1 MGKKRNRI
9 VSLLL
14 VLTMLVSIFCVDAFA
29 AGTKT
34 NGYTDTADG
43 DTVKVV
49 SQKSYTIVNGVT
61 ETDVVLNDQTGD
73 AQVMGYM
80 ATISTDANVSLKATY
95 DGYYRNYN
103 ASTGTSTWTPGNW
116 SLSTTRK
123 QVADFEAATGKSVVF
138 ATNGDYFNMQT
149 GQPSGP
155 MFLNGVNGNPGKVA
169 AEPYFAVLK
178 DGSYVIRDAGTD
190 TSDVAEAVGSP
201 FYLVKDGKNVASIF
215 NESLVPVNSV
225 GFKADGTLV
234 FFMADGR
241 QYPTSVG
248 MTQSELA
255 DFLIAQGV
263 VTALYLDGGG
273 SATYMSKRE
282 GEGEIEVRNSP
293 SDGSER
299 SISSGLMLVANDEPD
314 GVFDHAVVSPDG
326 EFYTPGSAVT
336 FELAGVDSASGAAE
350 LPESG
355 LSMALVGDSAA
366 LGRLEMNGN
375 HAVFTSNGSTGEV
388 NVEAY
393 YNGNSIGTAQ
403 ITIVEPDEI
412 YFNSASASLDFGE
425 ESTLGLVVRAN
436 SADVHYNDNDF
447 TWAIMNSDGA
457 EDASVGSMNG
467 NTFVAGSGTGTINGT
482 VSVAYTRTDGKTL
495 NASIQVEIGKMPY
508 IAFDYEPVN
517 GVVQTAAHYHWGGG
531 RAGAPTAFLEETNG
545 GYYGNVSPIT
555 VTTKG
560 TYTDS
565 PVTATLE
572 APYNFT
578 GNWDSAVPAADIFR
592 ANGYSY
598 YLWPNASITTYNTGS
613 LQTVSAEDGGQVRFG
628 DYSLALNYDFRSYD
642 SSKNSNWYMRYC
654 GEPIYLDGAP
664 NQVGVWVY
672 ADEKSYGFCL
682 YADVMAWNGSDYSAK
697 NFALYHVGTSG
708 EKINWIDW
716 TGWMYCYADTSSL
729 AAYYSEEH
737 PLALIPGYGMLW
749 LSYQPGS
756 GRAGKYAGTLYFDNL
771 RFVYG
776 TDLDDLDNPVISGI
790 TANGTALDEAGS
802 ATLTT
807 NDVEIVANFSDY
819 DGKNRSGI
827 DATKTVVKVDGKT
840 VVNDGDENS
849 TLTRLNLG
857 NGRHSVSVSVYDGF
871 GNYSTETDYFYVNAE
886 AETATATLTG
896 ADTVTMGTPY
906 ELTLATEGTVN
917 AVDMEV
923 IQVNSDFGEP
933 TASFADGWEGE
944 VVFQSTGFK
953 KAKMQITAKWTGEG
967 DAPADCA
974 AAVLSFNVPTT
985 MDPDVDFFTYQVS
998 SVSCTLPDG
1007 STVTAAQPYVK
1018 LNVSAYYTVN
1028 AEVAI
1033 AGYDTLLT
1041 VTDPEQNPV
1050 EGAEVYVNDQLIGKT
1065 DSNGCITT
1073 DAAKYLT
1080 SGQTFTVSA
1089 KKDSL
1094 VSFVTTITVMAD
1106 SGAADGKPVG
1116 LAGSA
1121 SKDGATQQTI
1131 SWMASTSATEAKAVV
1146 EYSENADLSDAIT
1159 VEGSS
1164 KIQAFGTSKDAARI
1178 NAVEISGLQPGKTY
1192 YYRAGDGKDDH
1203 WSEITSFKTITPDQ
1217 PTKFFVVGDTQM
1229 NGNPETDQTEIG
1241 LLEQIAAGVS
1251 GYDFGI
1257 QTGDYIDNGGNY
1269 SMWTEMQDVF
1279 GTSFSGI
1286 DVVHTMGNHEYYGDA
1301 NGVAAAA
1308 LYHLSGQDSLYYSV
1322 EYGNVYV
1329 AVINY
1334 NADLTEALAWLVEDA
1349 KQSDAAW
1356 KILSIHQPPYYT
1368 NVNGGSQRFNEAV
1381 PAAAEAA
1388 GIDAV
1393 FSGHDHSYARTQP
1406 MIGGQVDED
1415 GVTYFICGDLGEK
1428 SRNINYA
1435 ATNTEAFN
1443 FALISQEYSALY
1455 LDVTADEFTMT
1466 INARDADGSIIDSCT
1481 VEHENPCEEGHTWE
1495 TYDRSTGML
1504 TCSVCGKKMDA
1515 AETMYAGFANDSET
1529 GDLMYFVGGILR
1541 TGYQYISGE
1550 CYYFHENGLAFNGNV
1565 EIVGETCVFE
1575 NGKYVGCETA
1585 DVLTAGLCGDDA
1597 QFILYANGTI
1607 RIIGSGK
1614 MYAYTGYGAVPWTTY
1629 AGKIEK
1635 VEIGSGITSI
1645 GNYSFRC
1652 ANKISSITFEEPC
1665 SLQKIGN
1672 YAFTNLSR
1680 LTEIVLPETVTHL
1693 GYCAFYNCS
1702 SITSIYIPDALS
1714 FINNTAFSKTANV
1727 TLSVAQNSY
1736 AEDWAKNAGIPYVVR
1751 IPEPDDAIASGE
1763 CGENAFWKLTADGTL
1778 VISGSGEVTTG
1789 TAATSAPW
1797 YAYRTQIKNVVV
1809 GKDIT
1814 VLGAF
1819 AFWGSKNLESITFED
1834 GSALTKI
1841 GKYLFSGC
1849 TSLKEVILPEGV
1861 TRIEYATF
1869 KNCTALTYVYL
1880 PDAIRFIDTVAFSG
1894 AVNVT
1899 VDVAAGSYAHN
1910 FAASHSIAYKVR
1922 CTGDHVWDE
1931 GVVTTPATCTTDGV
1945 KTYTCTMCG
1954 ETYTE
1959 TIEAPGHQYEMVL
1972 TDATCTTD
1980 GSRVY
1985 TCVACKDS
1993 YAETI
1998 PALGHDYQTVVV
2010 DATCT
2015 EPGYTLHSC
2024 SRCGDSYIT
2033 DNVDALGHDW
2043 DDGVVTTEATDD
2055 ADGVMTY
2062 TCNRCSETRTE
2073 VIPARGHQYDEGVVT
2088 VEATC
2093 TEDGV
2098 KTFTCATCSAT
2109 YTESIPALGHMWD
2122 DGVIVTEPTALDKGV
2137 ITFHCVRCDETF
2149 SEDIPALGGF
2159 VDVSPDNPYYE
2170 AVMWAADNGIVAG
2183 TSATEF
2189 SPNSSCTRAQFV
2201 TFLWRA
2207 AGRPEPTS
2215 TVNPFT
2221 DVKENSYYYKAILW
2235 AVENKIVYGVTETS
2249 FAPNTIVNKAQ
2260 AVTFLYRY
2268 AGSPD
2273 VGNSTLPF
2281 ADAPGKKSYC
2291 YTPIVW
2297 AVENGLVAGN
2307 TTYFTPYAN
2316 CSRAQAVSL
2325 LFRYY
2330 DTIE

>member
-1 MGKKRNRI
+1 MDKKRNRI

-61 ETDVVLNDQTGD
+61 ETDVILNDQTGD

-116 SLSTTRK
+116 SLSTTRR
-123 QVADFEAATGKSVVF
+123 QVADYEAATGKSVVF

-155 MFLNGVNGNPGKVA
+155 MFLNSVNGNPGKVA

-215 NESLVPVNSV
+215 NESLLPVNSV

-255 DFLIAQGV
+255 DFLIAQGI

-282 GEGEIEVRNSP
+282 GESEIAVRNSP

-299 SISSGLMLVANDEPD
+299 SISSGFVLVANDEPD

-326 EFYTPGSAVT
+326 EFYTPGAVVN
-336 FELAGVDSASGAAE
+336 FELAGVDSAGGAAE

-355 LSMALVGDSAA
+355 LSMALIGDSAS
-366 LGRLEMNGN
+366 LGSLEMDGN
-375 HAVFTSNGSTGEV
+375 HAAFTSNGSTGEV

-393 YNGNSIGTAQ
+393 YNGNPIGTAQ

-425 ESTLGLVVRAN
+425 ESNLGLVVRAN

-447 TWAIMNSDGA
+447 TWTIMNSDGA

-467 NTFVAGSGTGTINGT
+467 NTFVAGTGTGTINGT
-482 VSVAYTRTDGKTL
+482 VSVAYTRTDGTVL
-495 NASIQVEIGKMPY
+495 NASIRVEIGKMPY
-508 IAFDYEPVN
+508 IAFDYEPVD

-531 RAGAPTAFLEETNG
+531 RAGDRTAFLEETNG

-555 VTTKG
+555 VTTSG
-560 TYTDS
+560 TYTGS
-565 PVTATLE
+565 PVTASLE
-572 APYNFT
+572 APYNFS
-578 GNWDSAVPAADIFR
+578 GNWDSAVPASDIFR

-613 LQTVSAEDGGQVRFG
+613 LQTVSEEDGGQVRFG

-654 GEPIYLDGAP
+654 GDPIYLDGTP
-664 NQVGVWVY
+664 NQIGVWVY

-697 NFALYHVGTSG
+697 NFPLKHVGTSG
-708 EKINWIDW
+708 EEINWIDW

-807 NDVEIVANFSDY
+807 TDVEIVANFSDY
-819 DGKNRSGI
+819 DGKNMSGI

-840 VVNDGDENS
+840 VVSDGDESS
-849 TLTRLNLG
+849 TLTRLNLS
-857 NGRHSVSVSVYDGF
+857 NGLHSVSVSVYDGF
-871 GNYSTETDYFYVNAE
+871 GNYSTETDYFYVSAE
-886 AETATATLTG
+886 TETATATLTG
-896 ADTVTMGTPY
+896 ADTVTMGVPY
-906 ELTLATEGTVN
+906 ELTLATKGTVN
-917 AVDMEV
+917 AVEMEV

-933 TASFADGWEGE
+933 TASFAEGWEGE

-974 AAVLSFNVPTT
+974 AVVLSFSVPTT

-998 SVSCTLPDG
+998 SVSCTLPGG

-1050 EGAEVYVNDQLIGKT
+1050 EGAEVYVNDQLIGTT
-1065 DSNGCITT
+1065 DSDGHITT
-1073 DAAKYLT
+1073 DAAKYLA

-1094 VSFVTTITVMAD
+1094 VSFVTTIAVMAD

-1131 SWMASTSATEAKAVV
+1131 SWMASTSATEARAVV

-1159 VEGSS
+1159 AEGSS

-1178 NAVEISGLQPGKTY
+1178 NAVEISGLEAGKTY
-1192 YYRAGDGKDDH
+1192 YYRAGDGVDAH
-1203 WSEITSFKTITPDQ
+1203 WSEIKSFKTTAPNQ

-1229 NGNPETDQTEIG
+1229 NGNPETDKTEIG

-1269 SMWTEMQDVF
+1269 SMWTEIQDVF

-1308 LYHLSGQDSLYYSV
+1308 LYNLSGQDSLYYSV

-1334 NADLTEALAWLVEDA
+1334 NADLTEALTWLVDDA
-1349 KQSDAAW
+1349 KQSGAAW

-1368 NVNGGSQRFNEAV
+1368 NVNGGSQRFNAAV

-1415 GVTYFICGDLGEK
+1415 GVT
-1428 SRNINYA
+1428 
-1435 ATNTEAFN
+1435 
-1443 FALISQEYSALY
+1443 
-1455 LDVTADEFTMT
+1455 
-1466 INARDADGSIIDSCT
+1466 
-1481 VEHENPCEEGHTWE
+1481 
-1495 TYDRSTGML
+1495 
-1504 TCSVCGKKMDA
+1504 
-1515 AETMYAGFANDSET
+1515 
-1529 GDLMYFVGGILR
+1529 
-1541 TGYQYISGE
+1541 
-1550 CYYFHENGLAFNGNV
+1550 
-1565 EIVGETCVFE
+1565 
-1575 NGKYVGCETA
+1575 
-1585 DVLTAGLCGDDA
+1585 
-1597 QFILYANGTI
+1597 
-1607 RIIGSGK
+1607 
-1614 MYAYTGYGAVPWTTY
+1614 
-1629 AGKIEK
+1629 
-1635 VEIGSGITSI
+1635 
-1645 GNYSFRC
+1645 
-1652 ANKISSITFEEPC
+1652 
-1665 SLQKIGN
+1665 
-1672 YAFTNLSR
+1672 
-1680 LTEIVLPETVTHL
+1680 
-1693 GYCAFYNCS
+1693 
-1702 SITSIYIPDALS
+1702 
-1714 FINNTAFSKTANV
+1714 
-1727 TLSVAQNSY
+1727 
-1736 AEDWAKNAGIPYVVR
+1736 
-1751 IPEPDDAIASGE
+1751 
-1763 CGENAFWKLTADGTL
+1763 
-1778 VISGSGEVTTG
+1778 
-1789 TAATSAPW
+1789 
-1797 YAYRTQIKNVVV
+1797 
-1809 GKDIT
+1809 
-1814 VLGAF
+1814 
-1819 AFWGSKNLESITFED
+1819 
-1834 GSALTKI
+1834 
-1841 GKYLFSGC
+1841 
-1849 TSLKEVILPEGV
+1849 
-1861 TRIEYATF
+1861 
-1869 KNCTALTYVYL
+1869 
-1880 PDAIRFIDTVAFSG
+1880 
-1894 AVNVT
+1894 
-1899 VDVAAGSYAHN
+1899 
-1910 FAASHSIAYKVR
+1910 
-1922 CTGDHVWDE
+1922 
-1931 GVVTTPATCTTDGV
+1931 
-1945 KTYTCTMCG
+1945 
-1954 ETYTE
+1954 
-1959 TIEAPGHQYEMVL
+1959 
-1972 TDATCTTD
+1972 
-1980 GSRVY
+1980 
-1985 TCVACKDS
+1985 
-1993 YAETI
+1993 
-1998 PALGHDYQTVVV
+1998 
-2010 DATCT
+2010 
-2015 EPGYTLHSC
+2015 
-2024 SRCGDSYIT
+2024 
-2033 DNVDALGHDW
+2033 
-2043 DDGVVTTEATDD
+2043 
-2055 ADGVMTY
+2055 
-2062 TCNRCSETRTE
+2062 
-2073 VIPARGHQYDEGVVT
+2073 
-2088 VEATC
+2088 
-2093 TEDGV
+2093 
-2098 KTFTCATCSAT
+2098 
-2109 YTESIPALGHMWD
+2109 
-2122 DGVIVTEPTALDKGV
+2122 
-2137 ITFHCVRCDETF
+2137 
-2149 SEDIPALGGF
+2149 
-2159 VDVSPDNPYYE
+2159 
-2170 AVMWAADNGIVAG
+2170 
-2183 TSATEF
+2183 
-2189 SPNSSCTRAQFV
+2189 
-2201 TFLWRA
+2201 
-2207 AGRPEPTS
+2207 
-2215 TVNPFT
+2215 
-2221 DVKENSYYYKAILW
+2221 
-2235 AVENKIVYGVTETS
+2235 
-2249 FAPNTIVNKAQ
+2249 
-2260 AVTFLYRY
+2260 
-2268 AGSPD
+2268 
-2273 VGNSTLPF
+2273 
-2281 ADAPGKKSYC
+2281 
-2291 YTPIVW
+2291 
-2297 AVENGLVAGN
+2297 
-2307 TTYFTPYAN
+2307 
-2316 CSRAQAVSL
+2316 
-2325 LFRYY
+2325 
-2330 DTIE
+2330 